1 MVHLVTMYS
10 SILIDFSQYIMV
22 RLRILADQNKRKR
35 KELILLLIITII
47 LIIIIIIIII
57 MVYYRF
63 QQLRGSSSVKILI

>member
-10 SILIDFSQYIMV
+10 SILIDFLQYIMV
-22 RLRILADQNKRKR
+22 RLRILAGQNKRKR
-35 KELILLLIITII
+35 KELILLLIIT
-47 LIIIIIIIII
+47 IIIIIII